1 MRDGSLATLEV
12 FLVVA
17 AERSF
22 RRAAGKLGITPSA
35 VSHSVRRLEERVGT
49 ALLARTTRSVRLTD
63 AGERLAA
70 RVGPA
75 LREAALALEQVPV
88 RGRGAAGVL
97 RLNVPRIAMELVVSP
112 ALPAFLAANP
122 DASIEVSV
130 DDKLVDIVAAG
141 YDAGIRFRESLSD
154 GMIATRV
161 SKAFRFVVVGA
172 PAYLKEHGRPRTI
185 DDLADHECI
194 GMRFS
199 SGVLYRWE
207 LERDGKELEVPV
219 RGRARVI
226 LQSMTAAMDA
236 ALRGLGLAYV
246 DEPSAAEALKHGKL
260 EIVLE
265 SAAVRVPGLF
275 LYYPRSAKTDPKI
288 RAFAAACRKPAAR

>member
-1 MRDGSLATLEV
+1 MRDGNLATLEV

-22 RRAAGKLGITPSA
+22 RRAAGKLGVTPSA
-35 VSHSVRRLEERVGT
+35 VSQSVRRLEERVGT

-75 LREAALALEQVPV
+75 LREAALALEQVPA

-97 RLNVPRIAMELVVSP
+97 RLNVPRIAMELVVGP

-130 DDKLVDIVAAG
+130 DDRLVDIVAAG

-161 SKAFRFVVVGA
+161 SKAFRFLVVGS
-172 PAYLKEHGRPRTI
+172 PAYLKAHGRPRII
-185 DDLADHECI
+185 DDLARHECI

-207 LERDGKELEVPV
+207 LERDGVEIEVPV
-219 RGRARVI
+219 RGRVV
-226 LQSMTAAMDA
+226 LQGMSAAMDA

-246 DEPSAAEALKHGKL
+246 DEPTAAEALKRGKL

-265 SAAVRVPGLF
+265 SASVRVPGLF

-288 RAFAAACRKPAAR
+288 RAFAAACRKPAAQ

>member
-17 AERSF
+17 AERNFS
-22 RRAAGKLGITPSA
+22 RAAGKLGVTPSA
-35 VSHSVRRLEERVGT
+35 VSHAVRRLEERVGT
-49 ALLARTTRSVRLTD
+49 ALLVRTTRAVRLTE

-75 LREAALALEQVPV
+75 LREAALALEQVPA

-97 RLNVPRIAMELVVSP
+97 RLNVPRIAMELVVGP

-122 DASIEVSV
+122 DASVEISV

-141 YDAGIRFRESLSD
+141 FDAGIRFREALSD

-161 SKAFRFVVVGA
+161 SKPFRFLVVGA
-172 PAYLKEHGRPRTI
+172 PAYFKQHGRPRTI
-185 DDLADHECI
+185 DDLARHDCI
-194 GMRFS
+194 GLRFS

-207 LERDGKELEVPV
+207 LEHGGKEIEVPV
-219 RGRARVI
+219 RGRVI
-226 LQSMTAAMDA
+226 LTGMPAALDA
-236 ALRGLGLAYV
+236 ARRGLGLAYV
-246 DEPSAAEALKHGKL
+246 DEPTAAEAIARGEL

-265 SAAVRVPGLF
+265 SAAARVPGLF
-275 LYYPRSAKTDPKI
+275 LYYPRSAKADPKI
-288 RAFAAACRKPAAR
+288 RAFSAACRKR

>member
-22 RRAAGKLGITPSA
+22 RRAAGKLGVTPSA
-35 VSHSVRRLEERVGT
+35 VSHAVRRLEERVGT
-49 ALLARTTRSVRLTD
+49 PLLARTTRSVRLTD

-75 LREAALALEQVPV
+75 LREAALALEQVPSKGKGV
-88 RGRGAAGVL
+88 AGTL
-97 RLNVPRIAMELVVSP
+97 RLNVPRIAMELVVGP
-112 ALPAFLAANP
+112 ALPAYLAANP
-122 DASIEVSV
+122 DASVEVTV
-130 DDKLVDIVAAG
+130 DDRLVDIVAAG
-141 YDAGIRFRESLSD
+141 FDAGIRFRESLSD

-161 SKAFRFVVVGA
+161 SGPFRFCIVA
-172 PAYLKEHGRPRTI
+172 SPAYLKKRGRPRSL
-185 DDLADHECI
+185 DELAAHDCI

-207 LERDGKELEVPV
+207 LVQGGKEIEVPI
-219 RGRARVI
+219 RGRLVVSGMA
-226 LQSMTAAMDA
+226 AAMDA

-246 DEPSAAEALKHGKL
+246 DEPTAAALLKAGKL
-260 EIVLE
+260 EVVLPT
-265 SAAVRVPGLF
+265 AACHVPGLF
-275 LYYPRSAKTDPKI
+275 LYYPRSAKTDPKLA
-288 RAFAAACRKPAAR
+288 AFVAACRKK

>member
-22 RRAAGKLGITPSA
+22 RRAAGKLGVTPSA

-49 ALLARTTRSVRLTD
+49 PLLARTTRSVRLTD

-75 LREAALALEQVPV
+75 LREAALALEQVPTKGKGV
-88 RGRGAAGVL
+88 AGTL
-97 RLNVPRIAMELVVSP
+97 RLNVPRIAMELVVGP
-112 ALPAFLAANP
+112 ALPAYLAANP
-122 DASIEVSV
+122 DASVEVTV
-130 DDKLVDIVAAG
+130 DDRLVDIVAAG
-141 YDAGIRFRESLSD
+141 FDAGIRFRESLSD

-161 SKAFRFVVVGA
+161 SKPFRFVVVGA
-172 PAYLKEHGRPRTI
+172 PAYLKKRGRPRTI
-185 DDLADHECI
+185 DDLAAHDCI

-207 LERDGKELEVPV
+207 LEQGGKELEVPI
-219 RGRARVI
+219 RGRLVVTGMA
-226 LQSMTAAMDA
+226 AAMDA
-236 ALRGLGLAYV
+236 AVRGLGLAYV
-246 DEPSAAEALKHGKL
+246 DEPTAAALLKAGKL
-260 EIVLE
+260 EVVLAT
-265 SAAVRVPGLF
+265 AACHVPGLF
-275 LYYPRSAKTDPKI
+275 LYYPRSARTDPKLA
-288 RAFAAACRKPAAR
+288 AFVAACRKK

>member
-22 RRAAGKLGITPSA
+22 RRAAGKLGVTPSA
-35 VSHSVRRLEERVGT
+35 VSHAVRRLEERVGT
-49 ALLARTTRSVRLTD
+49 ALVARTTRSVRLTD

-75 LREAALALEQVPV
+75 LREAALALEQVPAP
-88 RGRGAAGVL
+88 GGKGVSGTL
-97 RLNVPRIAMELVVSP
+97 RLNVSRIAMELVVGP
-112 ALPAFLAANP
+112 ALPVFLAGNP
-122 DASIEVSV
+122 DASAEISV
-130 DDKLVDIVAAG
+130 DDRLVDIVAAG
-141 YDAGIRFRESLSD
+141 YDAGIRFREALSD

-161 SKAFRFVVVGA
+161 SGPFRFLVVGA
-172 PAYLKEHGRPRTI
+172 PAYLKRRGRPRTI
-185 DDLADHECI
+185 EELADHDCI

-207 LERDGKELEVPV
+207 LEQGGKERSVAV
-219 RGRARVI
+219 RGRLVVSGMNHA
-226 LQSMTAAMDA
+226 LAA

-246 DEPSAAEALKHGKL
+246 DEPTAAPLIKQKKL
-260 EIVLE
+260 EVVLE
-265 SAAVRVPGLF
+265 SFASRVPGLF
-275 LYYPRSAKTDPKI
+275 LYYPKSAKADPKLA
-288 RAFAAACRKPAAR
+288 AFAAACRKVAKA